1 MDIKD
6 IQEPDKSLGQTPRP
20 AAPTPAEANSEPSAA
35 RAWWYMVWLSWR
47 RQARAHG
54 MVWIALALLGVTLL
68 IVGVQTSTAGWTF
81 RRFSR
86 GPVMLVYVV
95 FLLPLWTLCFA
106 TEALGRERA
115 AQNLIWLMS
124 RPLSRPA
131 IFLGKY
137 LAVLPWCLALN
148 LGGFALI
155 CVVAGE
161 VGLKALDVYWP
172 AVIGSTLAY
181 AALFHVLGAL
191 VRRPAMLALL
201 YAFFFE
207 MIVGLM
213 PGHLKR
219 LSVTF
224 YTRCLMYEA
233 AQSLDPTVDIRN
245 FDPVSAASAWLILL
259 LATTALLGVGA
270 WIFSRGEYL
279 DAV

>member
-1 MDIKD
+1 MADVKD
-6 IQEPDKSLGQTPRP
+6 TKDPES
-20 AAPTPAEANSEPSAA
+20 AEPSAL
-35 RAWWYMVWLSWR
+35 RAWCYMVVLSWR

-54 MVWIALALLGVTLL
+54 MLWLALALLGLTML
-68 IVGVQTSTAGWTF
+68 IVGVQTSARGWTF
-81 RRFSR
+81 RQFSR

-95 FLLPLWTLCFA
+95 FLLPLWTLSFA

-115 AQNLIWLMS
+115 AQNLIWLLS

-137 LAVLPWCLALN
+137 LAVLPWCLTLN

-155 CVVAGE
+155 CSVAGPA
-161 VGLKALDVYWP
+161 GLEALEVYWP
-172 AVIGSTLAY
+172 ALIGSTLLY
-181 AALFHVLGAL
+181 AALFHGLGAL

-219 LSVTF
+219 LSVTY
-224 YTRCLMYEA
+224 YTRCIALERG
-233 AQSLDPTVDIRN
+233 QQFDPTLELRN
-245 FDPVSAASAWLILL
+245 FEAVSAGTAWLVLL
-259 LATTALLGVGA
+259 LATTVLLAVGA
-270 WIFSRGEYL
+270 WVFSRGEYL
-279 DAV
+279 DSV

>member
-1 MDIKD
+1 
-6 IQEPDKSLGQTPRP
+6 
-20 AAPTPAEANSEPSAA
+20 
-35 RAWWYMVWLSWR
+35 MVWLSWR

-54 MVWIALALLGVTLL
+54 MVWIALALLAVTVL
-68 IVGVQTSTAGWTF
+68 IVAVQSSVRPWTF
-81 RRFSR
+81 KWFSR
-86 GPVMLVYVV
+86 GPVLQVYVA
-95 FLLPLWTLCFA
+95 FLLPLWTLSFA

-115 AQNLIWLMS
+115 AQNLIWLLT
-124 RPLSRPA
+124 RPLSKPA

-148 LGGFALI
+148 LGGLALI
-155 CVVAGE
+155 CSVAGE
-161 VGLKALDVYWP
+161 VGLQALEIYWP
-172 AVIGSTLAY
+172 AAIASTLAY

-191 VRRPAMLALL
+191 VRRPAMIALL

-207 MIVGLM
+207 MIVGYL

-224 YTRCLMYEA
+224 YTRCMMYER
-233 AQSLDPTVDIRN
+233 AQEFVPAEDLGDLLKN
-245 FDPVSAASAWLILL
+245 FEPVSSSTAWIILL
-259 LATTALLGVGA
+259 LATAAFLAVGA